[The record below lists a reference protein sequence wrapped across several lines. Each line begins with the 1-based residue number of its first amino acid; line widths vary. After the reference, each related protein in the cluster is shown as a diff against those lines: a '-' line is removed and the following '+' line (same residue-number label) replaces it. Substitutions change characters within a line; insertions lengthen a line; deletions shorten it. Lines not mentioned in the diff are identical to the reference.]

1 METEEVSVEEK
12 GGEEELA
19 KISSSSLVVVVPVIE
34 IPLPGI
40 HSKNNNNSMSSP
52 PISVELSNGNGDCIP
67 LKKNGIKLHLD
78 LG

>member
-1 METEEVSVEEK
+1 METEEVKVEER
-12 GGEEELA
+12 GEESS
-19 KISSSSLVVVVPVIE
+19 KISSISLAVPVIE

-67 LKKNGIKLHLD
+67 KLNGIKLHLD